1 MHSIRK
7 AFRLA
12 KIAWLVILADKELL
26 LYPILSGL
34 SILALLSVS
43 FFPMLL
49 MEGFGNEGI
58 SLILL
63 FGLYLAVTFILQFFN
78 AALISS
84 ALVRLNG
91 GNPTLKTG
99 FRQAW
104 KRVGLI
110 AKWSLI
116 AATVGML
123 LNAMRRRAGMFGSL
137 FGGILEIG
145 WNLVSFFVIPV
156 LVVEGIS
163 PMDALHRSKDM
174 LKKTWGEQLSGS
186 FGFGVLT
193 FALALPVGIL
203 IILLMPLFGSTVVP
217 FVLLFLYL
225 FAVTLFVTTM
235 SGIYQA
241 AMYLYARDGKITGY
255 FEEADIRDAFTS
267 MDNR

>member
-1 MHSIRK
+1 MNSIRK
-7 AFRLA
+7 AFHLA

-34 SILALLSVS
+34 AILSLLSVS

-49 MEGFGNEGI
+49 AEGFGNEGV
-58 SLILL
+58 SLLLL
-63 FGLYLAVTFILQFFN
+63 FMLYLAVTFIVQFFN
-78 AALISS
+78 AALVSS

-123 LNAMRRRAGMFGSL
+123 LNALRKRSGMFGSL

-145 WNLVSFFVIPV
+145 WNLISFFVIPV
-156 LVVEGIS
+156 LIVEGIS

-193 FALALPVGIL
+193 FVLALPVGIL
-203 IILLMPLFGSTVVP
+203 IILLMPLFGSSMIP
-217 FVLLFLYL
+217 FVILVVYL
-225 FAVTLFVTTM
+225 FALVLFMTTM

-241 AMYLYARDGKITGY
+241 ALYLYAREGKITGY
-255 FEEADIRDAFTS
+255 FEEADIRDAFAPAQ
-267 MDNR
+267 NR